1 MKFNKQNK
9 KWIIGLSAFAL
20 ASCFGFACGTTLS
33 ASADNE
39 PVTPTATPATAEDF
53 YMQGISIRYNQA
65 DGEDGI
71 RFGTAMKKTWYDGIV
86 DTNEGKEVTTG
97 TVIVPTALLSAE
109 TFEGIMQAV
118 QANDATNTQT
128 TEILESPNSIFTE
141 GGEKYYQTK
150 VYMHSVPQANYNTE
164 LTAVAYV
171 AIDGDVAYYTATPCQ
186 HSVASAAKYLIENG
200 DLNADLQDYL
210 LNYTVTYYD
219 TDGTTVIA
227 TETVKYGEVPTYA
240 KPTEALAN
248 PEQIFE
254 KWVTEKD
261 GETEATGAITGS
273 TSVYAGIVDP
283 ETTYKVTYKN
293 YDGSVL
299 AVEDELVGQYA
310 QYNGATPTQN
320 GDMYTSYF
328 FTGFGE
334 TERVTG
340 PAEYTAQ
347 YATYINMDNYY
358 YCVNEKFVLPTQ
370 KNTAIDQYG
379 LSYEFNGVEIEAGEE
394 VEIATPGK
402 YTYTIAVGELGS
414 ISKEVEVMSVADYE
428 KNFLKTNTN
437 QFYAN
442 AGATGGRIVYNGNNQ
457 LGIMNDGSYKYTATL
472 ADTWN
477 DRITLGSMVGG
488 STAQWNL
495 YDYHNL
501 SFGIKLEEGTVLTNP
516 TYAIE
521 KNIQNNAGVLWG
533 MQFVDAQ
540 GNFVTKD
547 KLQAGVWYTAVLDL
561 SMVTDAETNSLTLY
575 TFNAETGSVY
585 LKDFQFDGLE
595 NPGKYS
601 RVLLTNLGETRYM
614 NYSTEVIDNVQTA
627 YKYQKTDTNSVY
639 GLHANAQI
647 SASASAK
654 YNAITFRMYVV
665 SSSYGTT
672 GCAFTLAMSSG
683 NAKIAVYDEATGEN
697 VKTTGME
704 HGKWYTVVAGTT
716 ENPSSLSSAGWYI
729 YADGNKGQL
738 TAYFTQFR
746 YTTFTQYFQYVSITP
761 TTKYLNGE
769 VVQTY
774 TPAGNGY
781 NYRIGMTKATLDT
794 FLDAKA
800 KNTAEKTYALKIDV
814 TFLSGSDNNFQFW
827 YYNSEGGMKDVTFT
841 KAVTN
846 GWMKMLDAQGNEVT
860 TWENNVKYTL
870 VIYTTMDLGK
880 NSGSTEF
887 GLQIAMSSSA
897 RTIEFR
903 NLRVE

>member
-283 ETTYKVTYKN
+283 ATTYKVTYKN

-334 TERVTG
+334 TERVTE
-340 PAEYTAQ
+340 ATEYTAQ
-347 YATYINMDNYY
+347 YATYVNMDNYY

-379 LSYEFNGVEIEAGEE
+379 LSYEFNGNEIEAGEE

-402 YTYTIAVGELGS
+402 YTYTITVGELGS
-414 ISKEVEVMSVADYE
+414 ISREVEVMSVADYE

-437 QFYAN
+437 QFY
-442 AGATGGRIVYNGNNQ
+442 TGVGTTNGKLVVHGNNQ
-457 LGIMNDGSYKYTATL
+457 LVIMNDGSYKYTATL
-472 ADTWN
+472 GNTWE
-477 DRITLGSMVGG
+477 DRINLGADFVGG
-488 STAQWNL
+488 TDDRWNL
-495 YDYHNL
+495 CDYKYL
-501 SFGIKLEEGTVLTNP
+501 SIDVKFEQGNVLTKMRYNINNNTNNNP
-516 TYAIE
+516 SWQGSFIITS
-521 KNIQNNAGVLWG
+521 NGVTVSNDQL
-533 MQFVDAQ
+533 V
-540 GNFVTKD
+540 
-547 KLQAGVWYTAVLDL
+547 AGVWYTLYADL
-561 SMVTDAETNSLTLY
+561 SMASNVANNDFRLY
-575 TFNAETGSVY
+575 LFNNGEKCSVY
-585 LKDFQFDGLE
+585 FRDIMFHRTASPIINFNKPNKGTLSTVVLDTQTYGADVCAYQFVKPTTAGTWDARLQFSITQAQAEAFKEFSFDICINSSTLATNGAGCGLYFPTTTSEIKDKNGNTVTKANMKIGEWYTIKVTNKQGDVYFYAGESEGLDF
-595 NPGKYS
+595 Y
-601 RVLLTNLGETRYM
+601 LTNL
-614 NYSTEVIDNVQTA
+614 
-627 YKYQKTDTNSVY
+627 K
-639 GLHANAQI
+639 
-647 SASASAK
+647 
-654 YNAITFRMYVV
+654 F
-665 SSSYGTT
+665 
-672 GCAFTLAMSSG
+672 C
-683 NAKIAVYDEATGEN
+683 
-697 VKTTGME
+697 
-704 HGKWYTVVAGTT
+704 
-716 ENPSSLSSAGWYI
+716 
-729 YADGNKGQL
+729 
-738 TAYFTQFR
+738 
-746 YTTFTQYFQYVSITP
+746 
-761 TTKYLNGE
+761 
-769 VVQTY
+769 
-774 TPAGNGY
+774 
-781 NYRIGMTKATLDT
+781 
-794 FLDAKA
+794 
-800 KNTAEKTYALKIDV
+800 
-814 TFLSGSDNNFQFW
+814 
-827 YYNSEGGMKDVTFT
+827 
-841 KAVTN
+841 
-846 GWMKMLDAQGNEVT
+846 
-860 TWENNVKYTL
+860 
-870 VIYTTMDLGK
+870 
-880 NSGSTEF
+880 
-887 GLQIAMSSSA
+887 
-897 RTIEFR
+897 
-903 NLRVE
+903 